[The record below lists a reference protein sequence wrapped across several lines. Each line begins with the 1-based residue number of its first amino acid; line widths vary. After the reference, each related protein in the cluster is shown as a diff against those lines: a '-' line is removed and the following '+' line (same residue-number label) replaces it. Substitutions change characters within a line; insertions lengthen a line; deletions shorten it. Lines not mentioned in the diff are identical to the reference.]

1 MLVFVQL
8 VNLERGVCVFLF
20 FGLPLIRLN
29 SCDFKSGINQKARVL
44 GSNFPIL
51 INSNSSLE
59 SSRLLFTVH
68 RVTSELQKKKKKKF
82 PIQTGLPQLDRKHK
96 DVFSLHLGFYIFRG

>member
-59 SSRLLFTVH
+59 SIRLLFTVH
-68 RVTSELQKKKKKKF
+68 RVTSELQKKKKKIPYSNRAATIGQKAQGCF
-82 PIQTGLPQLDRKHK
+82 
-96 DVFSLHLGFYIFRG
+96 FFASGFLYF